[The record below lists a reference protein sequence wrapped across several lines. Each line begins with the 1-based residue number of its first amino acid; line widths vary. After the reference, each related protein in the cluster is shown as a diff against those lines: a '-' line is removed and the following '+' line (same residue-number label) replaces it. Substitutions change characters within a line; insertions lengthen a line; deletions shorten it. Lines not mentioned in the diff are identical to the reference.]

1 MRMRK
6 PFAMIAALATLLGGM
21 MIGATSAQA
30 TPFTTPITNDND
42 TVPTG
47 HIVLASSEKKN
58 FQAKQLDGNGN
69 PTDTLVGRT
78 FQYVKLAAYQ
88 TTTDPN
94 DATKKNLSLV
104 TNGTKGDNGVYDAV
118 IAGAKAALSVQELT
132 GLTGDPLVWL
142 TKQTNVN
149 WTAFNTAVKTA
160 LNDKNYQFPTKQVTV
175 TDNSNFGTDGAQVD
189 FDFEGQEGLYL
200 LIDTATPANPDVR
213 PDGQGTG
220 DACSTKYGPLSDILI
235 GTKIDNV
242 NLANNSNNA
251 DKGLLWIDG
260 NTSTLPNAA
269 AVVKTQLEYVGC
281 NGSFQLQKVG
291 VNMDANGLAGAG
303 FTITK
308 VGNEPTYTNDSN
320 GKTLFDQAATG
331 TTTHESA
338 GADGLVTFGN
348 LTAGWYLIK
357 ETKTPD
363 SYDGTYAARLVLH
376 VEQDGAKFTY
386 TLTNPFAITGTQF
399 LTTDGKG
406 TNGYK
411 YKNIQNLT
419 QLPVTG
425 AAGVALFVALAAL
438 LAGAAGVVYVKS
450 RRTKAMLR

>member
-6 PFAMIAALATLLGGM
+6 PLAMIAALATLLGGM
-21 MIGATSAQA
+21 AFGATSAQA
-30 TPFTTPITNDND
+30 TSFTTPITDANDS
-42 TVPTG
+42 VLAG
-47 HIVLASSEKKN
+47 HIVLASNEKKN
-58 FQAKQLDGNGN
+58 FQVKQLNNGK
-69 PTDTLVGRT
+69 PTETLVGRT
-78 FQYVKLAAYQ
+78 FQYVKLASYQ

-94 DATKKNLSLV
+94 DTTKNNLALV
-104 TNGTKGDNGVYDAV
+104 TNGTSGDNGVYDAV
-118 IAGAKAALSVQELT
+118 IAGAKAALKVQELT

-142 TKQTNVN
+142 TKQTNVD
-149 WTAFNTAVKTA
+149 WTAFNTEVKKV
-160 LNDKNYQFPTKQVTV
+160 LNDEKYQFFTKQVTV
-175 TDNSNFGTDGAQVD
+175 TDNTNFGADGAQVD

-200 LIDTATPANPDVR
+200 LIDTTTTNPDVR

-242 NLANNSNNA
+242 NLANNSNKA

-260 NTSTLPNAA
+260 NTTTLPNAA
-269 AVVKTQLEYVGC
+269 AVVKTQLAYVGC
-281 NGSFQLQKVG
+281 NGNFQLQKVG
-291 VNMDANGLAGAG
+291 VKTDADGLAGAQ

-308 VGNEPTYTNDSN
+308 VSTEPTYTNDGN
-320 GKTLFDQAATG
+320 GKAAFDKAATD
-331 TTTHESA
+331 TATHES

-348 LTAGWYLIK
+348 LAPGWYLIK

-363 SYDGTYAARLVLH
+363 SYDSTYAARLVLH

-386 TLTNPFAITGTQF
+386 ALTNPFEINGATQF

-406 TNGYK
+406 TNKYK

-425 AAGVALFVALAAL
+425 AAGVALFFAIAAL
-438 LAGAAGVVYVKS
+438 LGGASVTVFLKS
-450 RRTKAMLR
+450 RATKRMLI